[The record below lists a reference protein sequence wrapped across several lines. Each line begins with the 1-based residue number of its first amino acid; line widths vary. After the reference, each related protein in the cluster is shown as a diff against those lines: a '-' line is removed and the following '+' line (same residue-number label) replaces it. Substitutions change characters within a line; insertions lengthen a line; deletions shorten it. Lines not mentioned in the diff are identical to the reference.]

1 MSDDIL
7 DRAVRFINQE
17 ADFLDQGEFRKWLT
31 LWKPTGLYIIPIDH
45 QTTDYANTL
54 NYAYDNEK
62 MREKRVNRLYSGES
76 ISTTP
81 RARTVR
87 MSGRYCLANHSN
99 GVIEIRCAQSL
110 WEFRKGNRQ
119 HHVADI
125 TYELEISGHSFL
137 INKKIIK
144 IINSDEYLS
153 SVGYIL

>member
-1 MSDDIL
+1 MSQDIFA
-7 DRAVRFINQE
+7 RAVRFINQE
-17 ADFLDQGEFRKWLT
+17 ADLLDQGEFRKWLT
-31 LWKPTGLYIIPIDH
+31 LWKPEGLYIIPIDH
-45 QTTDYANTL
+45 QTTDYVNAL
-54 NYAYDNEK
+54 NYAYDNQK

-87 MSGRYCLANHSN
+87 MSGRYCLVRDSN
-99 GVIEIRCAQSL
+99 GTIEVRCAQSL
-110 WEFRKGNRQ
+110 WEFRKGHRQ

-125 TYELEISGHSFL
+125 TYELEVNDHDFL

-144 IINSDEYLS
+144 LINSEEYLS

>member
-1 MSDDIL
+1 MSDAIL
-7 DRAVRFINQE
+7 NQAIQFINRE
-17 ADFLDQGEFRKWLT
+17 ADLLDQGEFRSWLT

-54 NYAYDNEK
+54 NYAYDNQK

-81 RARTVR
+81 RARTIR
-87 MSGRYCLANHSN
+87 MSGRYCLVSSN
-99 GVIEIRCAQSL
+99 DRSVEVRCAQSL

-125 TYELEISGHSFL
+125 TYELEISDNDFL
-137 INKKIIK
+137 ITKKIIK
-144 IINSDEYLS
+144 IINSEEYLS